1 MLRPWFR
8 VLLVAAGL
16 PALAASPATLD
27 DPPLPAGADPPCPRL
42 ALVLSGGGARG
53 AAHVGVLKVLEEMHI
68 APDIIV
74 GTSMGSLLGGLYAA
88 GWSTAELEAL
98 LRETEWDRLYS
109 DRPRREEKSFRRK
122 QDDTDFLIPVKLRFK
137 GLRPYIPPAVI
148 AAQRLDLFLTTLGLK
163 TTGVQDFDLLPIPFR
178 AVASDIASGKPVVLA
193 YGNLVRA
200 MRASMAAPVV
210 LPPVEIDG
218 KRLVDGGVTANLP
231 IGVAQDAGADAVIA
245 IDITSPLRAKEEL
258 GSLFS
263 ILGQQT
269 AFLTVGNRV
278 RDLERLHE
286 GDVLLLPAL
295 EDFAFNDFDRVEE
308 AMEAGE
314 QAARAQAGALTRFA
328 LGPAEWDAFQARHRR
343 DPPTDLRVDELRFDN
358 HGPVDDRI
366 VERRVHVEIGE
377 PFDVDALAHDILK
390 LHALDYFGVI
400 QPSFQRE
407 PDGNVLTVP
416 TPRKPYGRNS
426 LQFGVS
432 LQDDFQ
438 GTSTY
443 SLAVRHQL
451 LAVNR
456 MGGEWQNIGQ
466 MGDAAALSTD
476 FYQPL
481 DFRMRWF
488 ADPKFSWERINQS
501 VFEDGDPIADFRIS
515 SREGRLDLG
524 RVLGDWG
531 EVRVGAFVANIQ
543 TELQVGDPIYPEVKE
558 RDAGIQVSFRVDT
571 LDSIVFPT
579 RGWDATLSY
588 TRSFEA
594 FGSDASFERALGRIG
609 YAFSH
614 GNNTFIPSV
623 EASAILDGPTTLLSS
638 YPLGGFLRLSGL
650 GTNELLG
657 RSGGLGR
664 FLYYR
669 QLWNLGVGSLRTPV
683 YAGLSVETG
692 DIFDDGEPFTFHSL
706 QTGAA
711 LFFGANSPL
720 GPVYLAYGVADGGRR
735 RVYLNIGSRF

>member
-1 MLRPWFR
+1 MLRTWLGA
-8 VLLVAAGL
+8 LLVAASF
-16 PALAASPATLD
+16 PTLAAPPAAPAEPDPATGAE
-27 DPPLPAGADPPCPRL
+27 PARPRL

-98 LRETEWDRLYS
+98 LRETEWQRLYS
-109 DRPRREEKSFRRK
+109 DRPRRDEKSFRRK
-122 QDDTDFLIPVKLRFK
+122 QDDADFLIPVKLRFK

-163 TTGVQDFDLLPIPFR
+163 TTGEQDFDRLPIPFR
-178 AVASDIASGKPVVLA
+178 AVASDIVAGRPVVLA
-193 YGNLVRA
+193 YGNLMRA
-200 MRASMAAPVV
+200 MRASMAAPVM

-218 KRLVDGGVTANLP
+218 KRLLDGGATANLP
-231 IGVAQDAGADAVIA
+231 IGIAQDVGADAVIA
-245 IDITSPLRAKEEL
+245 VDITSPLRAKEEL
-258 GSLFS
+258 ESLFS

-278 RDLERLHE
+278 RDLERLKA
-286 GDVLLLPAL
+286 GDVLLTPAL
-295 EDFAFNDFDRVEE
+295 EDFSFNDFDRVSE

-314 QAARAQAGALTRFA
+314 NAARTQAAALARFA
-328 LGPAEWDAFQARHRR
+328 LTPERWAAFQARHRR
-343 DPPTDLRVDELRFDN
+343 HPPTDLRVDELRFDN

-366 VERRVHVEIGE
+366 VERRVHVEVGQ
-377 PFDVDALAHDILK
+377 PLDVDALGRDILK

-400 QPSFQRE
+400 QPAFQRE
-407 PDGNVLTVP
+407 PDGNVLTLP

-443 SLAVRHQL
+443 SFAVRHQFL
-451 LAVNR
+451 GVNR

-466 MGDAAALSTD
+466 MGDASLLSTE

-481 DFRMRWF
+481 DFKMRWF

-501 VFEDGDPIADFRIS
+501 VFEDGKPVADFRNS
-515 SREGRLDLG
+515 VREGRLDLG
-524 RVLGDWG
+524 CVLGDWG
-531 EVRVGAFVANIQ
+531 EVRVGAFLADIS
-543 TELQVGDPIYPEVKE
+543 TELQIGDPIFPEVQE
-558 RDAGIQVSFRVDT
+558 RDAGIEASFRVDT
-571 LDSIVFPT
+571 LDSVVFPT
-579 RGWDATLSY
+579 HGWDAEITY

-594 FGSDASFERALGRIG
+594 FESDASFERAFGRIG
-609 YAFSH
+609 YAFNH
-614 GNNTFIPSV
+614 GKNVFIPSL

-650 GTNELLG
+650 GTTELLG

-683 YAGLSVETG
+683 YVGTSFETG
-692 DIFDDGEPFTFHSL
+692 NVYDDGEPFTFHSL

-720 GPVYLAYGVADGGRR
+720 GPVYLAYGIADGGRR